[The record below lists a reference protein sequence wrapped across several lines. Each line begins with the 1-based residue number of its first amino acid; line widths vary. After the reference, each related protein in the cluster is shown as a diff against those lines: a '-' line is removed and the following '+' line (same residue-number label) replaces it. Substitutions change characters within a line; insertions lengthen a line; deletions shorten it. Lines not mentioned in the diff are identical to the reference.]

1 MTDFVLERDG
11 SKVKVV
17 VGNELSAAVVPEL
30 RELLCAIQD
39 DGVKELALDF
49 SQTTMVDAAGIR
61 LLLAAHNSFASGGKS
76 IRLTAVP
83 RAIFSLLETL
93 RLSDRLGAR
102 TG

>member
-1 MTDFVLERDG
+1 MSDFVLERDG

-17 VGNELSAAVVPEL
+17 VGDELSAAIMPEL

-39 DGVKELALDF
+39 DGVKDLALDF

-61 LLLAAHNSFASGGKS
+61 LLLAAYNSFAGGGKS
-76 IRLTAVP
+76 MRLTAVP

-93 RLSDRLGAR
+93 RLSDRLGALI
-102 TG
+102 G